1 MLQYLYDEHVHSNA
15 ISLEELEHVQMIIII
30 ILAML
35 HSAADH
41 AS

>member
-15 ISLEELEHVQMIIII
+15 ISLDELEHVQMIIII
-30 ILAML
+30 LAML
-35 HSAADH
+35 HSPADH